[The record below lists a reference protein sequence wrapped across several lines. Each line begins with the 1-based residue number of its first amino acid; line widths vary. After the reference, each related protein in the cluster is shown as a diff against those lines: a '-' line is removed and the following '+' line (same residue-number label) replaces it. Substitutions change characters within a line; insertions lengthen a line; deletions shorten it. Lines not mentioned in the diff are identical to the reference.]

1 MGLKPPGLSTSMFSL
16 GEGDDFRRAMQAA
29 DLPFFNERPLMP
41 QDPIFSA
48 FPRSKSVSDDM
59 GLTDHCACI
68 GNQAKFLST
77 LKKMEGKY
85 SPAPVPVILQA
96 TQDSRVLWERLMHC
110 SCCRRD
116 RDSVA
121 VLMFAM
127 GLRNIIRGLQCLM
140 LNHQSSQHSIPHPNS
155 GQHAISGHGPAAFSN
170 GSTTHINGV
179 NNRDMIF
186 DNINHR
192 SSTLM
197 KDTIR
202 VGSFEVPQEEQAFL
216 TDVLIARALS
226 KIKSILE
233 SMMGYLERVSDS
245 SFQSQHGEKWPV
257 HFVLEDLQRSVL
269 VTEGSVREIIQR

>member
-1 MGLKPPGLSTSMFSL
+1 
-16 GEGDDFRRAMQAA
+16 
-29 DLPFFNERPLMP
+29 MP

-48 FPRSKSVSDDM
+48 LPRSKSLSDDM
-59 GLTDHCACI
+59 SLTDHCACI

-85 SPAPVPVILQA
+85 SPAPVPIILQA
-96 TQDSRVLWERLMHC
+96 TQDSRILWERLMHC
-110 SCCRRD
+110 SSCRRD

-127 GLRNIIRGLQCLM
+127 GLRNIIRCLQCLM
-140 LNHQSSQHSIPHPNS
+140 LNHQSSQHSITHPNS
-155 GQHAISGHGPAAFSN
+155 GQHGVSGHGPGAFSN
-170 GSTTHINGV
+170 GTATQINGIS
-179 NNRDMIF
+179 NRDMIF
-186 DNINHR
+186 DNINSGTINHR
-192 SSTLM
+192 SSNFM

-202 VGSFEVPQEEQAFL
+202 VGSFEVPHEEQAFL

-226 KIKSILE
+226 KIKSILD
-233 SMMGYLERVSDS
+233 SMMSYLERVSDA
-245 SFQSQHGEKWPV
+245 SFQSVEHGEKWPV

>member
-1 MGLKPPGLSTSMFSL
+1 
-16 GEGDDFRRAMQAA
+16 MQAV
-29 DLPFFNERPLMP
+29 DLPFLNERPLMP

-48 FPRSKSVSDDM
+48 LPRSKSVSDEM
-59 GLTDHCACI
+59 NMTDHCACI
-68 GNQAKFLST
+68 SNQAKFLST

-96 TQDSRVLWERLMHC
+96 TQDSRILWERLMHC
-110 SCCRRD
+110 SSCRRD

-127 GLRNIIRGLQCLM
+127 GLRNIIRGLQCQM
-140 LNHQSSQHSIPHPNS
+140 LSHQSSQHSIPHPNS
-155 GQHAISGHGPAAFSN
+155 GHHAISGHG
-170 GSTTHINGV
+170 TTTQMNGV
-179 NNRDMIF
+179 SNRDTPFGNI
-186 DNINHR
+186 NSGPINHR
-192 SSTLM
+192 SGTLI

-216 TDVLIARALS
+216 TDILIARALS

-233 SMMGYLERVSDS
+233 SMMSYLDRLSDTC
-245 SFQSQHGEKWPV
+245 FQSVEHGEKWPV